1 MCGEWQEKR
10 AGGDIED
17 EEWDWEREVEE
28 WDKERDR
35 VEEAA
40 EEWEEEVEFLKYKP
54 LSHHTGTTRAWTGA
68 DLARAPAHHRSRLS
82 DSVKN
87 GNALRTMHNAALP
100 AR

>member
-54 LSHHTGTTRAWTGA
+54 LSQHTGTTRARTGA
-68 DLARAPAHHRSRLS
+68 DWHTHRLTARAEKR
-82 DSVKN
+82 
-87 GNALRTMHNAALP
+87 
-100 AR
+100 

>member
-54 LSHHTGTTRAWTGA
+54 LSQHTGTTRARTGVKKENSQNQ
-68 DLARAPAHHRSRLS
+68 RGMGAHHGATPP
-82 DSVKN
+82 DHT
-87 GNALRTMHNAALP
+87 GM
-100 AR
+100 